1 MFNKTYIPFL
11 TASHPTTRAR
21 LLPLSWSLL
30 ISLIS
35 LISLTLSLQA
45 FAEDGEVDKSVMKSE
60 VKSVAQQVNVSKT
73 NTSETNTSETSISEK
88 QDSSLA
94 AKDDFN
100 SDREARLEELRYKHL
115 WIAYSFVWLIIF
127 LFIRQT
133 WQRSQA
139 VSNRLDELKSRLI
152 KLEEGEVE

>member
-1 MFNKTYIPFL
+1 MFNKTHIPFL
-11 TASHPTTRAR
+11 TASHPTARAR

-30 ISLIS
+30 ASLIS

-45 FAEDGEVDKSVMKSE
+45 FAEGGEVDKTLEKSE
-60 VKSVAQQVNVSKT
+60 VKSVAQQVNVSDTNVSDT
-73 NTSETNTSETSISEK
+73 NTSEK
-88 QDSSLA
+88 QGSSLA

>member
-1 MFNKTYIPFL
+1 MFNKTHMPFL
-11 TASHPTTRAR
+11 AVSHPTTRAR
-21 LLPLSWSLL
+21 LSPLSWSLL
-30 ISLIS
+30 ASLIF

-45 FAEDGEVDKSVMKSE
+45 FAEGGEVDKTLVKSE
-60 VKSVAQQVNVSKT
+60 VKSVAQRVNVSK
-73 NTSETNTSETSISEK
+73 TNTSETSISEK
-88 QDSSLA
+88 QDSPLA

>member
-1 MFNKTYIPFL
+1 MFNKTHIPFL
-11 TASHPTTRAR
+11 TASHPTARAR

-30 ISLIS
+30 ASLIS

-45 FAEDGEVDKSVMKSE
+45 FAEGGEVDKTLVKSE
-60 VKSVAQQVNVSKT
+60 VKSVAQQVNVSDTNVSDT
-73 NTSETNTSETSISEK
+73 NTSEK
-88 QDSSLA
+88 QGSSLA